1 MHSSRPVRAAALR
14 RLDRGVEARSCPPT
28 CLKRVDAHQ
37 YEALHR
43 VQAGSTFAGLC
54 HMLVARVG
62 EAGGIVKDGALL
74 GSELITCVDTT

>member
-1 MHSSRPVRAAALR
+1 M
-14 RLDRGVEARSCPPT
+14 EAQSCPPT

-43 VQAGSTFAGLC
+43 AQAGSTFAGLC

-74 GSELITCVDTT
+74 AGWLGSELITGVDTT

>member
-1 MHSSRPVRAAALR
+1 M
-14 RLDRGVEARSCPPT
+14 EARSSPPT

-43 VQAGSTFAGLC
+43 VQAGSIFAGLC

-74 GSELITCVDTT
+74 TGWLGSELITGVDTT